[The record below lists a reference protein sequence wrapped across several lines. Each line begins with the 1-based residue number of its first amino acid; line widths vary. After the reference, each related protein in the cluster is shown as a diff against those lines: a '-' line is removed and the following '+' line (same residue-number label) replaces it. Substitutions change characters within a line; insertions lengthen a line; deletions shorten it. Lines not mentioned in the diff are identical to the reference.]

1 MADYSHRWGF
11 AMSPNKFDWPLLE
24 AIVLVILILLVV
36 VVVAF
41 FE

>member
-1 MADYSHRWGF
+1 MP
-11 AMSPNKFDWPLLE
+11 PNKFDWPLLE
-24 AIVLVILILLVV
+24 AIVLIILILLVV

>member
-1 MADYSHRWGF
+1 MPPPD
-11 AMSPNKFDWPLLE
+11 KFDWPLLE

>member
-1 MADYSHRWGF
+1 MP
-11 AMSPNKFDWPLLE
+11 PNKFDWSLLG
-24 AIVLVILILLVV
+24 AIVLVILILLGV